1 MDAIRLDTAAALTG
15 LSKRTLWRRLAGGA
29 LCAVD
34 GAAGEATRVRLD
46 EVLACSPLRLEAEA
60 RSMILDADRGAAPAQ
75 CELALLLLEHGW
87 VTAAVAW
94 LEKAARQLDAEALYW
109 LGRCSLAGTGMAADE
124 AAGMEWLRQ
133 AARRGHVIAPQL
145 MRHLQDPA
153 RPAQSPAELA
163 AALDAIERAVVLQA
177 LHDTAAPG

>member
-29 LCAVD
+29 LRAVD

-46 EVLACSPLRLEAEA
+46 EVLALSPLRLEAEA
-60 RSMILDADRGAAPAQ
+60 RGMILDADRGAAPAQ

-87 VTAAVAW
+87 VTTALAW

-109 LGRCSLAGTGMAADE
+109 LGRCSLAGTGIVADE

-153 RPAQSPAELA
+153 RPAQTSAELA

-177 LHDTAAPG
+177 LRDTAAPA